1 MNSYKVFIFSLLF
14 LLSAAVIPASAQNE
28 DISKYPETIGKG
40 IINVKNNFNSRSID
54 KLYTEFT
61 RHKGIDDPVIAYSLV
76 EIALNHED
84 KLNRNIID
92 QIIKFAPGE
101 SKKIQTVLSDSFL
114 YKLFNYYNFFN
125 SHILLKSASIIASIF
140 VFILFIYLLIKN
152 NHIFFHSHKNVP
164 ILFNGIK
171 FVLFF
176 GLLTSM
182 LLLFPLNKMLVFA
195 VFSLILL
202 ITETGPGRYFC
213 IIVIILCV
221 SVLPF
226 KPGIMTNEEQ
236 QIYNDVALKPLS
248 AQYMKKI
255 WEKSS
260 KDPLLKTM
268 IALKAPETFSYNA
281 PQLTPENKTEAVN
294 FASLALYNGNTE
306 KFNKIVSE
314 FSLSDNPV
322 IIMNMNTFFMQNF
335 MYEQYENYIEKL
347 YKSPKY
353 YNVFQNNQLKLGRTS
368 FFPYYKDTVQLKPIY
383 SFNWFSSTIY
393 ALLLLFAIILHF
405 AFSRRRI
412 VKCESCGKT
421 FCRICDEGHLNE
433 STCSLCRN
441 INSRYSTA
449 DPSVMVKKKIQA
461 EKYKS
466 FRETLSFFLTLLLP
480 GCGLIYNGYLIFG
493 VILTL
498 IFSKII
504 FILLF
509 KFNIFIWPFN
519 LGIQYAVMPGII
531 VLFIIFIAVYLLSF
545 LFIRRNYGS

>member
-1 MNSYKVFIFSLLF
+1 MNPYKVFLFFLLF
-14 LLSAAVIPASAQNE
+14 LFSVSVISASARNE
-28 DISKYPETIGKG
+28 DISKYPETIRKG
-40 IINVKNNFNSRSID
+40 IVNVKNNFNSRSID

-61 RHKGIDDPVIAYSLV
+61 RHKGIDDPIIAYSLV
-76 EIALNHED
+76 EIALNHEEG
-84 KLNRNIID
+84 LNSSIID
-92 QIIKFAPGE
+92 KIIRFAPGE
-101 SKKIQTVLSDSFL
+101 SKKIQAVLSDSFL

-125 SHILLKSASIIASIF
+125 SRILLQSASIIASIF
-140 VFILFIYLLIKN
+140 VFILFVYLLIKN
-152 NHIFFHSHKNVP
+152 IHIFFHSHKNVP

-182 LLLFPLNKMLVFA
+182 LLVFPLNKMLVFA

-202 ITETGPGRYFC
+202 IPETGAGRYFC

-226 KPGIMTNEEQ
+226 KSGIKTNKKE
-236 QIYNDVALKPLS
+236 QIYNDIALKPLS
-248 AQYMKKI
+248 AEYMQQIWKKR
-255 WEKSS
+255 SG
-260 KDPLLKTM
+260 DTLLKTM
-268 IALKAPETFSYNA
+268 ISLKSPETFNYNA
-281 PQLTPENKTEAVN
+281 SQLTPEDKTEAVN
-294 FASLALYNGNTE
+294 FASSALYNGNTE
-306 KFNKIVSE
+306 RFNKIVAD

-322 IIMNMNTFFMQNF
+322 IIMNMNAFFMQNF

-347 YKSPKY
+347 YKYPKY

-368 FFPYYKDTVQLKPIY
+368 FFPYYKDTALLKSAY
-383 SFNWFSSTIY
+383 SFNWYASTIY
-393 ALLLLFAIILHF
+393 AFLLLMAIILHF

-412 VKCESCGKT
+412 VKCQSCGKT

-449 DPSVMVKKKIQA
+449 DPSVLVKKKIQA
-461 EKYKS
+461 EKYKT
-466 FRETLSFFLTLLLP
+466 FRGTLSFFLTLVLP

-493 VILTL
+493 IILTL

-509 KFNIFIWPFN
+509 KFNVFIWPFN

-531 VLFIIFIAVYLLSF
+531 VLFIVFIAVYLLSF
-545 LFIRRNYGS
+545 LIIRRNYGS

>member
-1 MNSYKVFIFSLLF
+1 MSPYKIFLFSLLF
-14 LLSAAVIPASAQNE
+14 LLSTALIPVWAQNE
-28 DISKYPETIGKG
+28 DISKYPETIREG
-40 IINVKNNFNSRSID
+40 IVNVKNNFSSRSID

-61 RHKGIDDPVIAYSLV
+61 RHKGIDDPIIAYSLV

-84 KLNRNIID
+84 KLNGNIID
-92 QIIKFAPGE
+92 SITRFTPGE
-101 SKKIQTVLSDSFL
+101 SSKIRAVLSGSFL
-114 YKLFNYYNFFN
+114 YKLFHYYSFFN
-125 SHILLKSASIIASIF
+125 SHILLQSASIIASIF
-140 VFILFIYLLIKN
+140 VFILFVYLLIKN
-152 NHIFFHSHKNVP
+152 IHIFFHSHKNIP

-182 LLLFPLNKMLVFA
+182 LLIFPLNKMLAFA
-195 VFSLILL
+195 IFTLILL
-202 ITETGPGRYFC
+202 IPETGAGRYFC

-226 KPGIMTNEEQ
+226 KSNIKTNEEL

-248 AQYMKKI
+248 TEYMQKI
-255 WEKSS
+255 WEESGES
-260 KDPLLKTM
+260 PLLKTM
-268 IALKAPETFSYNA
+268 LFLKAPETFSYNA
-281 PQLTPENKTEAVN
+281 AQFTPQNKTEAVN
-294 FASLALYNGNTE
+294 FASSALYNGNTE
-306 KFNKIVSE
+306 RFNKIVSD

-322 IIMNMNTFFMQNF
+322 IIMNMNAFFMQNF

-347 YKSPKY
+347 YKYPKY

-368 FFPYYKDTVQLKPIY
+368 FFPYHKDTVILQPSY
-383 SFNWFSSTIY
+383 SFNWYASTIY
-393 ALLLLFAIILHF
+393 AFLLLMAIILHF

-412 VKCESCGKT
+412 VKCKSCGKT

-449 DPSVMVKKKIQA
+449 DPSVLVKKKIQA

-466 FRETLSFFLTLLLP
+466 FRGTLSFFLTLLLP
-480 GCGLIYNGYLIFG
+480 GCGLIYNGYLFLG

-498 IFSKII
+498 IFSKVI
-504 FILLF
+504 FILLL
-509 KFNIFIWPFN
+509 KFNVFLWPLN

-531 VLFIIFIAVYLLSF
+531 VLFIIFTAVYLLSF